1 MLLQQ
6 KDVQDVLG
14 SLENTTLKISV
25 SQTSSGNSNSS
36 SSSSSG
42 GSNGNSSSNSTS
54 GSSSSSRG
62 EKPGRHKN
70 CEETRSKFLH
80 ANVLGCAREQDFP
93 SASTHM
99 YFPTLSSI
107 KAGRPPRPT
116 ECPASGKMQ
125 GQWEISLS
133 VHPHDFPTTT
143 LAVEMAAHAQAP
155 VQAKEEAPRANLG
168 ASPSP
173 AVPPQHEAYDLMAD
187 FPALKPPK
195 RERLLNAMRDGNTKT
210 RPGDGRRGI
219 FYMPNHYHH
228 KPSYQRRIQSVPREV
243 SSICAGVQK
252 ISLDLQPFGSS
263 GQLHSRS
270 IGREELRANNHPPPE
285 GNKSAACLRQAA
297 LFRGLSPTSVGIK
310 KNHPGNAV
318 KLFYVVF

>member
-1 MLLQQ
+1 
-6 KDVQDVLG
+6 
-14 SLENTTLKISV
+14 
-25 SQTSSGNSNSS
+25 
-36 SSSSSG
+36 
-42 GSNGNSSSNSTS
+42 
-54 GSSSSSRG
+54 
-62 EKPGRHKN
+62 
-70 CEETRSKFLH
+70 
-80 ANVLGCAREQDFP
+80 
-93 SASTHM
+93 M

-210 RPGDGRRGI
+210 RPGDGRQGI
-219 FYMPNHYHH
+219 VYMPNHYHH

-310 KNHPGNAV
+310 KKSSRKCSQVILCCFLNQLQAGNLQLPFF
-318 KLFYVVF
+318 LFRPSKPISRIF